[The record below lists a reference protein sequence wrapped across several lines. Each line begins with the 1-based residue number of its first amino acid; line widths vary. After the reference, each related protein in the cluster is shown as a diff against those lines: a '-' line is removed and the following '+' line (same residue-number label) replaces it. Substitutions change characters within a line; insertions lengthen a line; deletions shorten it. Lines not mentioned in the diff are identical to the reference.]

1 LLPLEDEL
9 ERMKSPALSTMMA
22 RDGSGAGQTTTTT
35 TNSNSSN
42 NGNTQVVVPGNSYDD
57 YFHEARERFQYGVLA
72 RSFWQTPYPPI
83 KNRQDVE
90 RETEDRKGRPKRPK
104 SMVVGREAAR
114 MMNNLSASHL
124 SNSSNS
130 SSGDDLIKRCS
141 NYEGLFLHRLFDLF
155 AKMLESTMEQNL
167 LVTSILQKIAGMV
180 DRRVDGVICDW
191 RAIRVGEDGSLYG
204 GVWTLPTTT
213 TRTRRS
219 LYALLEQVT
228 FEALKRA
235 QLVPNFETRISLA
248 KKRGVSSMGENSN
261 NMYYQQQQHHHH
273 QQQQQQQHG
282 APRSTALHLSPSQS
296 TPRES
301 THFSS
306 KGGSLSKQPSFSH
319 LVFQHNNKHTAPLPS
334 PPSPTPSKSAI
345 TPHSSNAPPST
356 ESSSTSASSSSDDPL
371 TTAAA
376 GTIASSK
383 VDPISRTTSTPPLP
397 ARLDLSTTTL
407 QQNISSHHDPTAS
420 PSHLFFQQKAN
431 ATPVTM
437 TNPFAKLSN
446 FVHAYIVL
454 QEFCKEIAAVILVRH
469 ATDYPDEAMPHV
481 QQQQQQQMGGSS
493 LSSAA
498 AMMNRQK
505 MMAAWHQDQ
514 YYVPPHLNPTLYS
527 PLMSPQD
534 DRKWKQ
540 RMSVAT
546 LSTSTYDWRNGGLE
560 AIDEATK
567 RSQPL

>member
-1 LLPLEDEL
+1 
-9 ERMKSPALSTMMA
+9 MKSPALSTMMT
-22 RDGSGAGQTTTTT
+22 RDGSGGGHTTTANN
-35 TNSNSSN
+35 NSNNS
-42 NGNTQVVVPGNSYDD
+42 NTQVVVPGNSYDD

-124 SNSSNS
+124 SNSNSS
-130 SSGDDLIKRCS
+130 SSGDDLLKRCS

-248 KKRGVSSMGENSN
+248 KKRGVSSIGDNSN
-261 NMYYQQQQHHHH
+261 NMYYQQQQHHH
-273 QQQQQQQHG
+273 QHG

-301 THFSS
+301 THFSN

-345 TPHSSNAPPST
+345 TPHSSNVPPST
-356 ESSSTSASSSSDDPL
+356 EVSSSSASSSSDDPL
-371 TTAAA
+371 TAAA
-376 GTIASSK
+376 ANTVLSNG
-383 VDPISRTTSTPPLP
+383 DPISKTTSTPPLP

-407 QQNISSHHDPTAS
+407 QQNNNSHHDSTAS

-469 ATDYPDEAMPHV
+469 ATDYPDEATPHV
-481 QQQQQQQMGGSS
+481 QQQQSMGGSS

-514 YYVPPHLNPTLYS
+514 YYVPPHLHPTLYS

-560 AIDEATK
+560 AIDEAAK
-567 RSQPL
+567 RTQPL